1 MSAGASPSPEF
12 LAETRGPIIRCTTWA
27 SVAIPIVVVALRT
40 YTRLVLRKVF
50 GLDDW
55 VIVFSLVLLISYG
68 GIIEAAV
75 QLGLGRHLQ
84 WVLINVPENAV
95 PIALL
100 GQISQP
106 FVIMSCV
113 MGKTSFS
120 ITLMR
125 LATQRFVHWFLWFV
139 VVSMIILHILI
150 SFIIFV
156 RCKDPRT
163 TWNPA
168 IVSECWSPDTYL
180 GVMYFIGAYS
190 AATDFVLA
198 LLPWT
203 MLWNLNMKKKEKF
216 GVAVAISLGI
226 FAGSI
231 AVIKCTK
238 LSANAKSVDPTYDVA
253 GLLLWAGAE
262 NALIIIAACLSCLR
276 PMLSAVFP
284 TTNRS
289 NEDSYA
295 LKDMSNNIMFI
306 PKHKAGQWSTIIKS
320 EAHPDNNSDNQSER
334 SILNVHCSPFD
345 GQNIGAPPG
354 SSSGSRSVHIKK
366 TTAIIAGSSR
376 GVGRGFAEFINKHE
390 SYRLVAAARSLSDLD
405 YLPNKPNVLK
415 VVLDLLSPESVKEA
429 TAQAV
434 KAFGRIDVVLNPA
447 GNSIYG
453 DFEATSDKLA
463 HDQFEV
469 NFWGAVRLAQ
479 ESIRIFREDNTKTG
493 QIDGV
498 YCLVSSVSG
507 RVAFPGGAY
516 YFASRFAWE
525 GFVESLSKELP
536 PEWNIHLTT
545 VEPAAVKTDYL
556 KKSVVYPERHPAYE
570 NSNSG
575 TNNWLA
581 TLGKYINLAEFSP
594 PEPLVEVVYE
604 IIKGGVAG
612 HGIPRCLPAG
622 PDSWTLIEKSLEKQM
637 KVHQDVKS
645 AAFRMLPD
653 NSLGLELESFI

>member
-1 MSAGASPSPEF
+1 MSAEAPPSPEF
-12 LAETRGPIIRCTTWA
+12 LTETRGPIIRCTTWA
-27 SVAIPIVVVALRT
+27 SVAVPIVVVALRT

-55 VIVFSLVLLISYG
+55 IIVFALILLISYG

-100 GQISQP
+100 GQVSQP
-106 FVIMSCV
+106 FVIMSCA

-139 VVSMIILHILI
+139 VVSMIVLHILI

-168 IVSECWSPDTYL
+168 IVSECWNPDTYL

-216 GVAVAISLGI
+216 GVAVAMSLGV

-238 LSANAKSVDPTYDVA
+238 LSANAKSIDPTYDVA

-262 NALIIIAACLSCLR
+262 NALIIIAACLPCLR
-276 PMLSAVFP
+276 PMLRAVFP

-289 NEDSYA
+289 KEDSYA
-295 LKDMSNNIMFI
+295 LKNMSNNIMFI

-320 EAHPDNNSDNQSER
+320 EAHPDNSDNQSER
-334 SILNVHCSPFD
+334 SILNEHCSPFD
-345 GQNIGAPPG
+345 SQNIGAPPG

-366 TTAIIAGSSR
+366 TTAISI
-376 GVGRGFAEFINKHE
+376 
-390 SYRLVAAARSLSDLD
+390 SYD
-405 YLPNKPNVLK
+405 
-415 VVLDLLSPESVKEA
+415 
-429 TAQAV
+429 TQ
-434 KAFGRIDVVLNPA
+434 
-447 GNSIYG
+447 
-453 DFEATSDKLA
+453 
-463 HDQFEV
+463 
-469 NFWGAVRLAQ
+469 
-479 ESIRIFREDNTKTG
+479 
-493 QIDGV
+493 
-498 YCLVSSVSG
+498 
-507 RVAFPGGAY
+507 
-516 YFASRFAWE
+516 
-525 GFVESLSKELP
+525 
-536 PEWNIHLTT
+536 
-545 VEPAAVKTDYL
+545 
-556 KKSVVYPERHPAYE
+556 
-570 NSNSG
+570 
-575 TNNWLA
+575 
-581 TLGKYINLAEFSP
+581 
-594 PEPLVEVVYE
+594 
-604 IIKGGVAG
+604 
-612 HGIPRCLPAG
+612 
-622 PDSWTLIEKSLEKQM
+622 
-637 KVHQDVKS
+637 
-645 AAFRMLPD
+645 
-653 NSLGLELESFI
+653 